1 MTVTSSVCRFS
12 VWAKPMAYTV
22 QRFAKAV
29 DARSDNLLPH
39 TLGTPSHEIIPPRT
53 PLRAEVI
60 DL

>member
-1 MTVTSSVCRFS
+1 
-12 VWAKPMAYTV
+12 MAYTV